1 MPPLTTQNVIKSKLL
16 GNVQGQMHTG
26 GFSIYSAEFQ
36 TKRYGTLTIVLNG
49 NPDGKFDWP
58 TLATRVDNLLPVL
71 LGKEPRLRRAAV
83 PGIRR
88 LRHRYNLDDLDDDD
102 LWRGTNAELM
112 ACLTLTQINFS
123 NNGPVEMW
131 YSGGEPCN
139 HLDVRLE
146 LGPRTALRKVVF
158 DG

>member
-1 MPPLTTQNVIKSKLL
+1 MSPLITQNVIKCKLL
-16 GNVQGQMHTG
+16 GDVQGQTHTG

-36 TKRYGTLTIVLNG
+36 TKRYGRLTIVLNG
-49 NPDGKFDWP
+49 NPAGKFDWP
-58 TLATRVDNLLPVL
+58 SLATRVDNLLPVL
-71 LGKEPRLRRAAV
+71 LNAEPRLRRAAV

-88 LRHRYNLDDLDDDD
+88 LRRRYDLDDLDDYD
-102 LWRGTNAELM
+102 LWRGTNAQLM

-123 NNGPVEMW
+123 NDGTVEMW

-146 LGPRTALRKVVF
+146 LGPRLALRKVCF